1 MSKNDKL
8 RFDRRTMRGFAVNT
22 IFAYDFVLKEQNRAE
37 EDQPKP
43 EKQKKASDTVIIRK
57 SLGNGTS
64 RRSKITRLEYEE
76 KYAGILDIL
85 EELRKEVGER
95 TAEPEQKPFNTDDF
109 IQDVLSAFTED
120 ENGGQI
126 VFRDVKDYDTYLY
139 PVVDGTIK
147 HIDEIDSLISANL
160 VGWAISRVRRTDLAI
175 MRVATF
181 ELKYFSHVVPRQVA
195 INEAVEA
202 AKKEDVKA
210 GTFVNGVLAGI
221 VKTID
226 AQGAENADCV

>member
-1 MSKNDKL
+1 M
-8 RFDRRTMRGFAVNT
+8 
-22 IFAYDFVLKEQNRAE
+22 
-37 EDQPKP
+37 
-43 EKQKKASDTVIIRK
+43 
-57 SLGNGTS
+57 
-64 RRSKITRLEYEE
+64 
-76 KYAGILDIL
+76 
-85 EELRKEVGER
+85 
-95 TAEPEQKPFNTDDF
+95 
-109 IQDVLSAFTED
+109 LSAFTED
-120 ENGGQI
+120 EKGDQI
-126 VFRDVKDYDTYLY
+126 VFRDVKEYDTYLY

-147 HIDEIDSLISANL
+147 HIDEIDRLISANL